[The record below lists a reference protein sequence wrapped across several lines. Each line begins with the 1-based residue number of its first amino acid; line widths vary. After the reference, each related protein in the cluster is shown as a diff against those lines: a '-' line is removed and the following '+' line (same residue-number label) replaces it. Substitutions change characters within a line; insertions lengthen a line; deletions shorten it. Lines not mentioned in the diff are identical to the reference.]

1 MVRAPTGFISTNSPL
16 REPSFSMTAPIYS
29 LGTSTTTRSM
39 GSHFLPSMVW
49 YSTLGGETE
58 NS

>member
-1 MVRAPTGFISTNSPL
+1 MGVISCMSALRA
-16 REPSFSMTAPIYS
+16 PSFSMTAPTLS
-29 LGTSTTTRSM
+29 LGTSTTRRSM

-49 YSTLGGETE
+49 YSTRGGDTW

>member
-1 MVRAPTGFISTNSPL
+1 MRLPMGVISVRSAL
-16 REPSFSMTAPIYS
+16 RAPSFSMTAPTLS
-29 LGTSTTTRSM
+29 LGTSTTRRSM

-49 YSTLGGETE
+49 YSTRGGETW